1 MEIRKNKVVTI
12 DYTLTDADGAVLDSS
27 QGEEPLAYIQG
38 RESIISGLEN
48 ALEGR
53 TLGEKFTV
61 SIPPAEAYGER
72 DETLLQDI
80 PREVFQGQETLLEVG
95 AHFQA
100 QDEEGTHPVTIVGV
114 DDEFVRVDSNH
125 PLAGVT
131 LNFDVTVLDVRDASP
146 EELSHGHAHG
156 AGGHGH

>member
-1 MEIRKNKVVTI
+1 MQIRKNKVVTI
-12 DYTLTDADGAVLDSS
+12 DYTLTDAEGTVLDSS

-38 RESIISGLEN
+38 TESIISGLEN

-53 TLGEKFTV
+53 APGEKFTV

-72 DETLLQDI
+72 NETLLQDI
-80 PREVFQGQETLLEVG
+80 SREVFEGQEALLEIG

-100 QDEEGTHPVTIVGV
+100 EDDEGMHSFTIVGV
-114 DDEFVRVDSNH
+114 EDQVIRVDGNH

-131 LNFDVTVLDVRDASP
+131 LNFDVTVVDVRDASP
-146 EELSHGHAHG
+146 EELSHGHVHG

>member
-1 MEIRKNKVVTI
+1 MEIHKNKVVMI

-38 RESIISGLEN
+38 TESIIPGLEN

-53 TLGEKFTV
+53 APGEKFTV

-72 DETLLQDI
+72 DEALLQDV
-80 PREVFQGQETLLEVG
+80 PREVFRGKEELLKVG

-100 QDEEGTHPVTIVGV
+100 QDDEGMHSFTIVGV
-114 DDEFVRVDSNH
+114 NDEVIRVDGNH

-131 LNFDVTVLDVRDASP
+131 LNFDVTVVDVRDASP
-146 EELSHGHAHG
+146 EELSHGHVHG
-156 AGGHGH
+156 PNGHGH

>member
-1 MEIRKNKVVTI
+1 MEIHKNKVVTI
-12 DYTLTDADGAVLDSS
+12 DYTLTDAEGVVLDSS

-38 RESIISGLEN
+38 TESIIPGLEN

-53 TLGEKFTV
+53 APGEKFTV
-61 SIPPAEAYGER
+61 SIPPTEAYGER
-72 DETLLQDI
+72 DETLLQDV
-80 PREVFQGQETLLEVG
+80 PREVFQGKETLLKVG

-100 QDEEGTHPVTIVGV
+100 QDDEGMHSFTIVGV
-114 DDEFVRVDSNH
+114 GEEVIQVDGNH

-146 EELSHGHAHG
+146 EELSHGHVHG
-156 AGGHGH
+156 PEGHGH